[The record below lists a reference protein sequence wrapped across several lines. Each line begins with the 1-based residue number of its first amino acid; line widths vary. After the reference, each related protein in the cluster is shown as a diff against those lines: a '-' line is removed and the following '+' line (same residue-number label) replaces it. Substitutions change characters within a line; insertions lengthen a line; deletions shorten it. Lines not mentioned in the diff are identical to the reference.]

1 MHSTLLFY
9 NQRCFTIKTN
19 TSDGCFRKTFTYNGK
34 RYSVRVKTARDLWHK
49 VVEKS
54 SGYLF
59 TQPTTGRP
67 HTETSM
73 KQMWRSFKQALDL
86 DMGTQMASGA
96 IDPETS
102 VGADDLTPY
111 CLWHTY
117 ATDLQSAGVPLN
129 VAKDLLGHQS
139 IAMTSH
145 IYTHL
150 SDEAFTN
157 ASLKVLSFATESRKK
172 AQKKV
177 VSIR

>member
-1 MHSTLLFY
+1 
-9 NQRCFTIKTN
+9 
-19 TSDGCFRKTFTYNGK
+19 
-34 RYSVRVKTARDLWHK
+34 
-49 VVEKS
+49 
-54 SGYLF
+54 
-59 TQPTTGRP
+59 
-67 HTETSM
+67 
-73 KQMWRSFKQALDL
+73 MWRSFKQALDL
-86 DMGTQMASGA
+86 DMGAQMAISA

-102 VGADDLTPY
+102 VVADDLTPY
-111 CLWHTY
+111 CLRHTY

-129 VAKDLLGHQS
+129 IAKDLLCHQS

-172 AQKKV
+172 TQKKV

>member
-1 MHSTLLFY
+1 MFY
-9 NQRCFTIKTN
+9 SKTN
-19 TSDGCFRKTFTYNGK
+19 TSDGCFHKTFSYNGK

-49 VVEKS
+49 VEEKS
-54 SGYLF
+54 RGYLF
-59 TQPTTGRP
+59 TQLTTGRP

-86 DMGTQMASGA
+86 DMGAQIIHGVIA
-96 IDPETS
+96 PETS
-102 VGADDLTPY
+102 VVADDLTPY
-111 CLWHTY
+111 CLRHTY
-117 ATDLQSAGVPLN
+117 AIDLQSADVPIN
-129 VAKDLLGHQS
+129 VAKDFLGHKS

-157 ASLKVLSFATESRKK
+157 ASLKVLSFATASRKK
-172 AQKKV
+172 TQQKV

>member
-1 MHSTLLFY
+1 
-9 NQRCFTIKTN
+9 
-19 TSDGCFRKTFTYNGK
+19 
-34 RYSVRVKTARDLWHK
+34 
-49 VVEKS
+49 
-54 SGYLF
+54 
-59 TQPTTGRP
+59 
-67 HTETSM
+67 M

-86 DMGTQMASGA
+86 DMGAQMAGGA

-129 VAKDLLGHQS
+129 VAKDLLGHRS
-139 IAMTSH
+139 IAMTSQ
-145 IYTHL
+145 IYTHF

-172 AQKKV
+172 TQKKV

>member
-1 MHSTLLFY
+1 
-9 NQRCFTIKTN
+9 
-19 TSDGCFRKTFTYNGK
+19 
-34 RYSVRVKTARDLWHK
+34 
-49 VVEKS
+49 
-54 SGYLF
+54 
-59 TQPTTGRP
+59 
-67 HTETSM
+67 M

-86 DMGTQMASGA
+86 DMGAQMAGGA

-102 VGADDLTPY
+102 VVADDLTPY
-111 CLWHTY
+111 CLRHTY

-150 SDEAFTN
+150 SDEAFAN
-157 ASLKVLSFATESRKK
+157 ASLKVLSFANESRKK
-172 AQKKV
+172 TQKKV

>member
-1 MHSTLLFY
+1 MASGTP
-9 NQRCFTIKTN
+9 
-19 TSDGCFRKTFTYNGK
+19 
-34 RYSVRVKTARDLWHK
+34 VRVKTARDLWHK
-49 VVEKS
+49 VEEKS

-73 KQMWRSFKQALDL
+73 KQMWRSFKKQALDL
-86 DMGTQMASGA
+86 DMGAQMVHGA

-102 VGADDLTPY
+102 VVADDLTPY
-111 CLWHTY
+111 CLRHTY
-117 ATDLQSAGVPLN
+117 ATDLQSADVPIN
-129 VAKDLLGHQS
+129 VAKDFLGHKS

-157 ASLKVLSFATESRKK
+157 ASLKVLSLRPSRKK
-172 AQKKV
+172 TQKKSSLSV
-177 VSIR
+177 DFCSRT

>member
-19 TSDGCFRKTFTYNGK
+19 TLDGCFRKTFSYNGK

-49 VVEKS
+49 VEEKS

-67 HTETSM
+67 HTETST

-86 DMGTQMASGA
+86 DMGAQMVHGVIA
-96 IDPETS
+96 PETS
-102 VGADDLTPY
+102 VVADDLTPY
-111 CLWHTY
+111 CLRHTY
-117 ATDLQSAGVPLN
+117 ATDLQSADVPIN
-129 VAKDLLGHQS
+129 VAKDFLEHKS

-157 ASLKVLSFATESRKK
+157 ASLKVLSFCDREQEENAE
-172 AQKKV
+172 KV
-177 VSIR
+177 VSIH

>member
-1 MHSTLLFY
+1 
-9 NQRCFTIKTN
+9 
-19 TSDGCFRKTFTYNGK
+19 
-34 RYSVRVKTARDLWHK
+34 
-49 VVEKS
+49 
-54 SGYLF
+54 
-59 TQPTTGRP
+59 
-67 HTETSM
+67 
-73 KQMWRSFKQALDL
+73 MWRSFKQALDL

-102 VGADDLTPY
+102 VVADDLTPY
-111 CLWHTY
+111 YLRHTY
-117 ATDLQSAGVPLN
+117 VTDLQSAGVPLN
-129 VAKDLLGHQS
+129 VAKDFLGHKS

-172 AQKKV
+172 TQKKV